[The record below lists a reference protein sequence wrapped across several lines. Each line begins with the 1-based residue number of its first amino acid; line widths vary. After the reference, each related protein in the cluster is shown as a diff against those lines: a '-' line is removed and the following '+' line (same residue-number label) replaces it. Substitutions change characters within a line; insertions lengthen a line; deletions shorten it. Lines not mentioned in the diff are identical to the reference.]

1 MATVIELNAQLEAL
15 RAARATGLRS
25 VEFASGSGS
34 SRKVTYRDDHELAAA
49 ISAIEALLAG
59 QTTGKTHTILIS
71 TSKGF

>member
-1 MATVIELNAQLEAL
+1 MATVIELTAQLEAL
-15 RAARATGLRS
+15 RKARASGLRS
-25 VEFASGSGS
+25 AEFASGNGS

-59 QTTGKTHTILIS
+59 QTVGKVHTVLIS